1 MRDLLDP
8 TLLAA
13 VLTSREEMDVAQ
25 TALVDARA
33 RLWRAARDAGH
44 EPTSHRIGELQIL
57 PDQLLEVVADRTD
70 RAAEALRTA
79 FLQLS
84 EAEAA
89 ATRACDAA
97 GRAMRDL
104 RSLLPPAYRTADLVE
119 RAMGRAGR
127 QYHRVFVLE
136 AGGAPVHTSGV
147 ALCGRKR
154 SYLWRSPARRPLAS
168 ELCRSCQRSKAASE
182 TDEVQPDAAASRLR
196 RFRLPDRAA
205 LRRAFPVISLFGA
218 MVLAAG
224 LLQLVPVADH
234 PLVQL
239 VLGAV
244 TGPALPG

>member
-13 VLTSREEMDVAQ
+13 VLARREEMDVTQA
-25 TALVDARA
+25 TLVDARA
-33 RLWRAARDAGH
+33 RLWRAARDAGN
-44 EPTSHRIGELQIL
+44 EPTSHRIGELQLL
-57 PDQLLEVVADRTD
+57 PEQVVEALGDRSD
-70 RAAEALRTA
+70 RAAEAVRSA
-79 FLQLS
+79 FFQLS

-89 ATRACDAA
+89 ATAACDAA

-136 AGGAPVHTSGV
+136 AAGAPVHTSSV

-154 SYLWRSPARRPLAS
+154 SYLWKAPARRPLAS
-168 ELCRSCQRSKAASE
+168 ELCRSCKRSRTASE
-182 TDEVQPDAAASRLR
+182 TDEVQADAGASRLR

-205 LRRAFPVISLFGA
+205 LRRAFPVISIFGA
-218 MVLAAG
+218 MVLAGG
-224 LLQLVPVADH
+224 LLQLVPVVDH

-239 VLGAV
+239 VLGSV
-244 TGPALPG
+244 TGPAIPG